1 MLRAGAITANMD
13 KNLNPQGRGT
23 INKTPSNIFSVLKGN
38 KCDERKKKRQRTEV
52 LSFGARFGVAILIEW

>member
-38 KCDERKKKRQRTEV
+38 KCDERKKKGRELRYYHLGQD
-52 LSFGARFGVAILIEW
+52 LGLQF